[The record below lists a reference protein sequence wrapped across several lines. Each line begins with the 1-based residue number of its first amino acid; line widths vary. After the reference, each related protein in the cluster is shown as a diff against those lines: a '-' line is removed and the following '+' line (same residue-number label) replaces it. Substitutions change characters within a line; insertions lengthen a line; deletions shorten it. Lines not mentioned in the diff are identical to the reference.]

1 MRRLRLKALL
11 GTCPPS
17 IVFDGRARRLP
28 IEDGDTQSEPQTLQ
42 PFFEHSLFKN
52 AMLLKTIGRTAAD
65 MPANVVQTRAYF
77 PFDPKYPGNGG
88 VSMPCDG
95 ELTLAT
101 VEKFMSSKID
111 PTVIEGDLR
120 KIHVMAK
127 LPSFSPFLL
136 RDAFERAALK
146 VDQRHFRVSD
156 AEADAM
162 RDTLKS
168 KLKPLAAMALALPAN
183 SVGDTRLDMLA
194 RKLWELDDPSF
205 LGAFGQALK
214 IPEGQTIDVLYAWIG
229 VSFFQREF
237 AKRQPKLRELA
248 EWLGAKPQL
257 GELRDEKAR
266 QIEADR
272 GQVRDSLRWAW
283 SQAGAVF
290 DRYSSSYDTLISKS
304 DAKPF
309 VEYLQNVRVDFQIL
323 GARLALIEQC
333 LCVHG
338 VAAAQERGSQVA
350 VEILQDLAASLRD
363 GGDRD
368 LAAA

>member
-11 GTCPPS
+11 AACPPS
-17 IVFDGRARRLP
+17 IVFDARAREMP
-28 IEDGDTQSEPQTLQ
+28 TEAVDAQDGPSLLQ
-42 PFFEHSLFKN
+42 PFFEHPLFKN
-52 AMLLKTIGRTAAD
+52 AMLLKTVGRSAAD
-65 MPANVVQTRAYF
+65 MPANAVRTRVYF
-77 PFDPKYPGNGG
+77 PFDPKHPGNGG

-95 ELTLAT
+95 ELALPAL
-101 VEKFMSSKID
+101 EKFMSCKID
-111 PTVIEGDLR
+111 PARIDGDLR
-120 KIHVMAK
+120 KIHLMAK

-136 RDAFERAALK
+136 RDSFERSALN
-146 VDQRHFRVSD
+146 VDLRHFRVSD
-156 AEADAM
+156 AEAFAM
-162 RDTLKS
+162 RDTLKA

-183 SVGDTRLDMLA
+183 SVGDARLDMLA

-214 IPEGQTIDVLYAWIG
+214 IPDGQTIEVLYAWIG
-229 VSFFQREF
+229 VSYFQREF

-248 EWLGAKPQL
+248 EWLGGKPQP
-257 GELRDEKAR
+257 GEIRDDGAR
-266 QIEADR
+266 QIDADR

-290 DRYSSSYDTLISKS
+290 DRYSSSYDALISKS

-309 VEYLQNVRVDFQIL
+309 VEYLQNVRTDFQVL

-333 LCVHG
+333 LCVYG
-338 VAAAQERGSQVA
+338 VVAAQERGSQVA
-350 VEILQDLAASLRD
+350 VEILQDLATSLRD

>member
-11 GTCPPS
+11 AACPPS
-17 IVFDGRARRLP
+17 IVFDARARELP
-28 IEDGDTQSEPQTLQ
+28 LDDDNAQSEPQKLQ

-52 AMLLKTIGRTAAD
+52 AILLKTVGRAAAD
-65 MPANVVQTRAYF
+65 MPANTVQTRLYL
-77 PFDPKYPGNGG
+77 PFDPKNPGNGG
-88 VSMPCDG
+88 MSMICDG
-95 ELTLAT
+95 ELSLAAI
-101 VEKFMSSKID
+101 EKQMSCKVD
-111 PTVIEGDLR
+111 PTRMEDDLR
-120 KIHVMAK
+120 KIQVTTK

-136 RDAFERAALK
+136 RDAFERAAIK

-162 RDTLKS
+162 RDTLKA
-168 KLKPLAAMALALPAN
+168 KLKPLAAMALALPST
-183 SVGDTRLDMLA
+183 SVGDSRLDMLA

-229 VSFFQREF
+229 VSYFQREF
-237 AKRQPKLRELA
+237 AKRQIKLRELA
-248 EWLGAKPQL
+248 EWLGGKPQP
-257 GELRDEKAR
+257 GENRDDKAR
-266 QIEADR
+266 QGDADR
-272 GQVRDSLRWAW
+272 AQVRDSLRWAW

-290 DRYSSSYDTLISKS
+290 DRYSSSYDALISKS

-309 VEYLQNVRVDFQIL
+309 VEYLQNVRTDFQVL

-338 VAAAQERGSQVA
+338 VVAAQERGSQVA
-350 VEILQDLAASLRD
+350 VDLLQDLAASLRD

>member
-11 GTCPPS
+11 SACPPS
-17 IVFDGRARRLP
+17 IVFDARARELP
-28 IEDGDTQSEPQTLQ
+28 LEDRDAENGPRVLH
-42 PFFEHSLFKN
+42 PFFEHALFKN
-52 AMLLKTIGRTAAD
+52 AMLLKTVGRAAAD
-65 MPANVVQTRAYF
+65 MPANAVQTRVFF
-77 PFDPKYPGNGG
+77 PFDPKQPGNGG

-95 ELTLAT
+95 ELALAD
-101 VEKFMSSKID
+101 VEKFMSCKID
-111 PTVIEGDLR
+111 PARVDEDLR
-120 KIHVMAK
+120 KIHVLAK

-136 RDAFERAALK
+136 RDAFERSNLS
-146 VDQRHFRVSD
+146 VDLRHFRVSD
-156 AEADAM
+156 AEAFAM
-162 RDTLKS
+162 RDTLKA

-183 SVGDTRLDMLA
+183 SVGDSRLDMLA

-214 IPEGQTIDVLYAWIG
+214 IPEGQTIEVLYAWIG
-229 VSFFQREF
+229 VSYFQREF

-248 EWLGAKPQL
+248 EWLGGKPQP
-257 GELRDEKAR
+257 GEMRDEASR
-266 QIEADR
+266 QTEGDR
-272 GQVRDSLRWAW
+272 GQVRDSMRWAW

-309 VEYLQNVRVDFQIL
+309 VEYLQNVRTDFHVL

-333 LCVHG
+333 LCVYG
-338 VAAAQERGSQVA
+338 VVAAQERGSQVA
-350 VEILQDLAASLRD
+350 AELLQDLATSLRD